1 MGIICLFLIESC
13 LEIAALCQE
22 KKITVSLKLHMNSF
36 WLQKTEIK
44 INSSCCLRTALL
56 QERRT
61 QCRYCRTGGF
71 PAQSWRGKSNVHL
84 RLLGRQLRNC
94 KFQIGVKMHLLIPNT
109 RLLWF
114 LNMAICSHGL
124 QSPRSNNLSLSLPF
138 SNQTSQPSCRTEKG
152 HWLKSGSV

>member
-22 KKITVSLKLHMNSF
+22 KKKSQFSLKLHMNSF

-71 PAQSWRGKSNVHL
+71 PVQSWRGKKQLAHL

-94 KFQIGVKMHLLIPNT
+94 KFQTGVKKHLLIPNT

-114 LNMAICSHGL
+114 LNMAMRRHSL
-124 QSPRSNNLSLSLPF
+124 QSPRSNSLSLSFPF
-138 SNQTSQPSCRTEKG
+138 GNQTSKPSCRT
-152 HWLKSGSV
+152 